1 MKKKIP
7 WQPMIST
14 ALSLLIAAAIIGL
27 LMVISGSSELE
38 LQNPETI
45 TPIDFAPQGPFRSGM
60 VRAAENDR
68 YILWVDMSTA
78 QVALYDKEQAQT
90 FTSFPE
96 GVDELDIKNNVKFRL
111 KSLLSF
117 EYSDRDSNA
126 YNTQNSFAGSVNK
139 GNYSVRLTEDGVRF
153 DFYFENEGFLIPLE
167 ISLTEDGLRSSVPLA
182 DIREESDRVYLTTVT
197 ILPNFGAA
205 EAADEGYLLLPDGCG
220 ALADFSMRNFTYT
233 QRVYGEDYAV
243 IKSTSERV
251 EEVARLPVFGVKRN
265 DSALLSV
272 ISSGAARSYIDA
284 AAPTEKCP
292 YATAAARFIYR
303 EIITVDISQKT
314 FESTQV
320 NVFENSPCALERF
333 SVDYRVCDGK
343 DYISMAENYRKYLT
357 NLGVE
362 PVSEPGDALYIDLVG
377 GAMCRQSVLGIPVN
391 RVLAITSF
399 ADAHRILDALKTQ
412 GVSGLTVNYRYWYQ
426 DGPQSS
432 VTTDVK
438 AEGSLGGDRG
448 MEEFSQWC
456 RDNEADL
463 YLDLNL
469 TDLQKER
476 WGYSRRFASAQSVR
490 REPVVQYSYLYSTF
504 QKQTE
509 GALCYLLSPSLLVDT
524 AGKTARNL
532 DRFSVAGYS
541 ANGLAGK
548 IYSDMGERET
558 DRGKA
563 EGLWSEALGLL
574 SEKTPLLLSAA
585 NAYAFP
591 MADVITNVPVYSS
604 GYRMETV
611 SVPFYA
617 AVMHGMAYLSI
628 GDINGCSDPDN
639 ALLRALESG
648 LGLKYTLGWENVAR
662 LSETS
667 ISKYSYISAQRWLSH
682 AAENYKDLQGFLV
695 AVSDQ
700 TLVRH
705 ELLTEDVRYSEFANG
720 LGVYVNYSDHDYTA
734 GSVTVPAVGYTPV
747 GW

>member
-1 MKKKIP
+1 MKKSIP
-7 WQPMIST
+7 WRSIIRT
-14 ALSLLIAAAIIGL
+14 VLSLLIVAAIIAL
-27 LMVISGSSELE
+27 LMAISGSSELE
-38 LQNPETI
+38 LRDPETI
-45 TPIDFAPQGPFRSGM
+45 TPISFAPQGAFQSGP

-68 YILWVDMSTA
+68 YILWVDMSA
-78 QVALYDKEQAQT
+78 VQVVLYDKERAQT
-90 FTSFPE
+90 FTAFPD

-139 GNYSVRLTEDGVRF
+139 GNYNVRLTEDGVRF

-167 ISLTEDGLRSSVPLA
+167 ISLTQTGLRASVPLA
-182 DIREESDRVYLTTVT
+182 DIQEESDRVYLTTVT
-197 ILPNFGAA
+197 VLPNFGAA
-205 EAADEGYLLLPDGCG
+205 SAMDEGYLLLPDGCG

-243 IKSTSERV
+243 IKNTSERV
-251 EEVARLPVFGVKRN
+251 EETARLPVFGVKRN

-272 ISSGAARSYIDA
+272 ITAGAARACIDA
-284 AAPTEKCP
+284 AAPRSSSP
-292 YATAAARFIYR
+292 FATASARFIYR

-314 FESTQV
+314 FESAQV
-320 NVFENSPCALERF
+320 NVFEHSPCALERF
-333 SVDYRVCDGK
+333 SVDYRVCSGT
-343 DYISMAENYRKYLT
+343 DYISMAESYREYLT
-357 NLGVE
+357 DLGME
-362 PVSEPGDALYIDLVG
+362 PVSGPGDALYIDLVG

-391 RVLAITSF
+391 KVLSITSF
-399 ADAHRILDALKTQ
+399 ADAQKILDELKTQ
-412 GVSGLTVNYRYWYQ
+412 GVSGVTVNYRYWYQ
-426 DGPQSS
+426 DGSQSS
-432 VTTDVK
+432 VTNRVK
-438 AEGSLGGDRG
+438 AEGALGGDRG
-448 MEEFSQWC
+448 MEALSQWC
-456 RDNEADL
+456 RDNETEL

-469 TDLQKER
+469 TDLQKDQ
-476 WGYSRRFASAQSVR
+476 WGYSRAFASAQSVR
-490 REPVVQYSYLYSTF
+490 REPVIQYSYLQSTF

-509 GALCYLLSPSLLVDT
+509 GALCYLLSPALLVD
-524 AGKTARNL
+524 AAEKTARNL

-548 IYSDMGERET
+548 IYSDMGEQAI

-563 EGLWSEALGLL
+563 EELWSTALGRL
-574 SEKTPLLLSAA
+574 SEEKPLLLSAA

-591 MADVITNVPVYSS
+591 MANVITDVPAYSS

-639 ALLRALESG
+639 ALLRALEGG

-662 LSETS
+662 LAETS
-667 ISKYSYISAQRWLSH
+667 VSRYSYISAQRWLPH
-682 AAENYKDLQGFLV
+682 AAESCQALQSFLS

-700 TLVRH
+700 ALVRH
-705 ELLTEDVRYSEFANG
+705 ELLTQDVRYSEFANG
-720 LGVYVNYSDHDYTA
+720 LGVYVNYSGEDYTA
-734 GSVTVPAVGYTPV
+734 GSVTVPAAGYTPV